1 MILVHFYVLKSTPST
16 SQVVR
21 LYYRHIYGSS
31 NTNVETLFEGFKIKT
46 QLTVLWSD
54 DSKK

>member
-1 MILVHFYVLKSTPST
+1 MFAIFAVDYFCSHNTTTVSTDLHHGLQVL
-16 SQVVR
+16 
-21 LYYRHIYGSS
+21 
-31 NTNVETLFEGFKIKT
+31 TNVETLFEGFKIKT